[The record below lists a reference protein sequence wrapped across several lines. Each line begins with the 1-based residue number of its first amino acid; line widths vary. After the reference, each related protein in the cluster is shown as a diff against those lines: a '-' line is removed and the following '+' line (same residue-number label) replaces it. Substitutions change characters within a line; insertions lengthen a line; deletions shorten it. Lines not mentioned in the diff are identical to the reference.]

1 MRRFQPALL
10 AFVGP
15 LVNLVHAAEVTLYYV
30 STDGDGTSLA
40 HVQSRTISPIG
51 TAEDGSLTTYV
62 EVEEVSYTAWVEGTS
77 TVYEPPEPVETL
89 TYTFVE
95 GASSFGYTDAAL
107 QTSTSTITGADGQP
121 TSTDTETWTAGVTEA
136 CQFDADASIGSCEFY
151 FAEQTT
157 YGVTFTG
164 SLAPFYTLS
173 ADDNGAGATR
183 GLPASLAALCLV
195 AAGVG
200 LGAWM
205 TMAWVH
211 G

>member
-1 MRRFQPALL
+1 MSSLTRAS
-10 AFVGP
+10 
-15 LVNLVHAAEVTLYYV
+15 VHAAEVTLYYV

-51 TAEDGSLTTYV
+51 TAGDGSLTTYV

-95 GASSFGYTDAAL
+95 GASSFGYTDTPL

-136 CQFDADASIGSCEFY
+136 CQFDADASIGSCEYY
-151 FAEQTT
+151 FAEQT
-157 YGVTFTG
+157 VPVSFTG
-164 SLAPFYTLS
+164 SLMPYYTMSVDDSSNS
-173 ADDNGAGATR
+173 AR
-183 GLPASLAALCLV
+183 GLPAYMAAV
-195 AAGVG
+195 F
-200 LGAWM
+200 
-205 TMAWVH
+205 
-211 G
+211 

>member
-1 MRRFQPALL
+1 MRQFQPALL
-10 AFVGP
+10 AFVSP
-15 LVNLVHAAEVTLYYV
+15 LVHLVHGAEVTLYYV

-62 EVEEVSYTAWVEGTS
+62 EVEEVSYTVWVEGTS

-95 GASSFGYTDAAL
+95 GASSFGYTDTAL

-136 CQFDADASIGSCEFY
+136 CQFDADASIGN
-151 FAEQTT
+151 
-157 YGVTFTG
+157 GVTFTG

-183 GLPASLAALCLV
+183 GLPASFTALCSM

-205 TMAWVH
+205 TMAQAF
-211 G
+211 

>member
-30 STDGDGTSLA
+30 TTDGDGTSLA

-95 GASSFGYTDAAL
+95 GASSFGYTDTAL

-151 FAEQTT
+151 FAEQT
-157 YGVTFTG
+157 VPVSFTG
-164 SLAPFYTLS
+164 SLMPYYTMS
-173 ADDNGAGATR
+173 VDDSSNGATR
-183 GLPASLAALCLV
+183 GLPASLTALCSV

-200 LGAWM
+200 LGVWITVAH
-205 TMAWVH
+205 AS
-211 G
+211 

>member
-1 MRRFQPALL
+1 MRRFLPALL
-10 AFVGP
+10 AFVSP

-40 HVQSRTISPIG
+40 HVQSRTISPLG

-95 GASSFGYTDAAL
+95 GAASFGYTDTVL

-136 CQFDADASIGSCEFY
+136 CQFDADTSIGSCEFY
-151 FAEQTT
+151 FAEQT
-157 YGVTFTG
+157 VPVSFTG
-164 SLAPFYTLS
+164 SLMPYYTMS
-173 ADDNGAGATR
+173 VDDSSNGATR
-183 GLPASLAALCLV
+183 GSPASLAALCSV

-205 TMAWVH
+205 TMAQAF
-211 G
+211 

>member
-1 MRRFQPALL
+1 MRQFQPALL
-10 AFVGP
+10 AFVSP
-15 LVNLVHAAEVTLYYV
+15 LVHLVHGAEVTLYYV

-62 EVEEVSYTAWVEGTS
+62 EVEEVSYTVWVEGTS

-95 GASSFGYTDAAL
+95 GASSFGYTDTAL

-151 FAEQTT
+151 FAEQT
-157 YGVTFTG
+157 VPVSFTG
-164 SLAPFYTLS
+164 LLMPYYTMS
-173 ADDNGAGATR
+173 VDDSSNGAR
-183 GLPASLAALCLV
+183 GLPAYMAYVLSV
-195 AAGVG
+195 AGGMG
-200 LGAWM
+200 LGLLI
-205 TMAWVH
+205 TMAI
-211 G
+211 